1 MRADNINLGVYLTNN
16 RIWKHV
22 ILYIDFNTQV
32 MLSKSDIEYLKRV
45 NDVRKEMGLS
55 LDTDQ
60 LNKQSF
66 LSAVSEARHN
76 TSKK

>member
-1 MRADNINLGVYLTNN
+1 
-16 RIWKHV
+16 
-22 ILYIDFNTQV
+22 

-45 NDVRKEMGLS
+45 NDVRKELGLA

-60 LNKQSF
+60 LNKRSF
-66 LSAVSEARHN
+66 LSAAFEARHN